1 MYISELDPDQLDHDT
16 INKLI
21 YENLEDDKLPGDLI
35 FVFGSVTAPKYRV
48 PKAVELYKNNRSSKV
63 LMSGGQ
69 SAIPEA
75 TLMKEVAVNQGVK
88 ESDIITE
95 IKSQNT
101 KENIIYS
108 KHLLDQEIGLENIK
122 RIIIVTNLFHLRRC
136 LLSMQTYMPEWIEYS
151 LCGVLDTNTRPDN
164 WYLNEKG
171 RTRVKQEVERLIKY
185 TRSKEIID
193 SLF

>member
-1 MYISELDPDQLDHDT
+1 MYISQLDPNQLDHDT

-21 YENLEDDKLPGDLI
+21 FENLEDDKLSGDII

-48 PKAVELYKNNRSSKV
+48 PKAIELYKTNRSPKI

-69 SAIPEA
+69 SGIPEA
-75 TLMKEVAVNQGVK
+75 TLMKDVAVNHGVR

-95 IKSQNT
+95 TKSQNT
-101 KENIIYS
+101 RENIIYS
-108 KHLLDQEIGLENIK
+108 KEILDQEIGLENIK
-122 RIIIVTNLFHLRRC
+122 RIIIVTNFFHLRRC
-136 LLSMQTYMPEWIEYS
+136 LLSMKTFMPEWIEYS

-164 WYLNEKG
+164 WHLNEKG
-171 RTRVKQEVERLIKY
+171 RIRVRQEVERLIRY